1 MIGGDDWEIG
11 CLAEAR
17 SSIVAAIMIS
27 CFSTGAVLY
36 LLGKYKGGSL
46 ISFVPFPVQCGFLAG
61 CGFKIVKTGVGFM
74 ISVKYLLK
82 GKAGWAMLTN
92 FLPVAIMGFF
102 IIWVEGNFRRSK
114 YRHWTLSLLLSAQD
128 SLLRLIVN
136 HRHLLRGQPRFEPG
150 DT

>member
-1 MIGGDDWEIG
+1 
-11 CLAEAR
+11 
-17 SSIVAAIMIS
+17 
-27 CFSTGAVLY
+27 
-36 LLGKYKGGSL
+36 
-46 ISFVPFPVQCGFLAG
+46 
-61 CGFKIVKTGVGFM
+61 M

-102 IIWVEGNFRRSK
+102 IIWAEGNFRRSK
-114 YRHWTLSLLLSAQD
+114 YGHWTLPLLLSAQD